1 MIEEYNFGRMMISG
15 QEYRRDLKIIQGEVR
30 KEWWREEDHRLDTG
44 DIADVLSANPDVLVV
59 GTGYSGNMRVEE
71 SFRSALQD
79 RNIRLVAQK
88 TAEAVKTFNDL
99 LSQGEN
105 VAGAFHLTC

>member
-1 MIEEYNFGRMMISG
+1 MIEEYTFGHMLING
-15 QEYRRDLKIIQGEVR
+15 QEYRRDLKIIKGGVR

-44 DIADVLSANPDVLVV
+44 DILDVLSADPDVLVV

-71 SFRSALQD
+71 SLRSALQG
-79 RNIRLVAQK
+79 RNIRLIAQK
-88 TAEAVKTFNDL
+88 TVDAMKTFNDL
-99 LSQGEN
+99 LSEGEN